1 VLDEDMVCVCCF
13 SGWFFIEELGVKQWD
28 EEIRYGYLFMLG
40 ERRQYIDE
48 KEGRWA
54 VIVWS

>member
-1 VLDEDMVCVCCF
+1 MVCVCCF